1 MSSPEKQKGDRAERV
16 VVEWLHDLGFPKAH
30 RIRAGSPDD
39 IGDIELGVPGVV
51 IEVKDRGKLDLPAW
65 IRKLLVQKANKD
77 AAIGVIV
84 VKKRGSSDPFEW
96 SYVIDAATLV
106 NILTAREFLNRVSE

>member
-1 MSSPEKQKGDRAERV
+1 MSTPQKQKGDRAERA
-16 VVEWLHDLGFPKAH
+16 VVEWFRRLGFAKAH

-39 IGDIELGVPGVV
+39 IGDIELGIPGVV
-51 IEVKDRGKLDLPAW
+51 IEVKDRGKIDLPAW

-77 AAIGVIV
+77 AALGVIV
-84 VKKRGSSDPFEW
+84 VKKRGSADPFEW

-106 NILTAREFLNRVSE
+106 NILTAREFLDRISE

>member
-1 MSSPEKQKGDRAERV
+1 MSTPEKQKGDRAERA
-16 VVEWLHDLGFPKAH
+16 VVEWLHSLGFTKAH

-39 IGDIELGVPGVV
+39 VGDIELGLPGVV
-51 IEVKDRGKLDLPAW
+51 IEVKDRGKIDLPAW
-65 IRKLLVQKANKD
+65 IRKLGIQKANKD
-77 AAIGVIV
+77 AALGVIV

-106 NILTAREFLNRVSE
+106 NILTAREFLKRISE

>member
-1 MSSPEKQKGDRAERV
+1 MTTPQKQKGDRAERA
-16 VVEWLHDLGFPKAH
+16 VVEWLHDLGFTKAH

-51 IEVKDRGKLDLPAW
+51 IEVKDRGKIDLPAW
-65 IRKLLVQKANKD
+65 IRKLGIQKANKD
-77 AAIGVIV
+77 AALGVIV

-96 SYVIDAATLV
+96 SYVVDAATLV
-106 NILTAREFLNRVSE
+106 NVLTAREFLKRISE

>member
-1 MSSPEKQKGDRAERV
+1 MTSPEKRKGDRAERV
-16 VVEWLHDLGFPKAH
+16 FLDWLHSLKFEDAH

-65 IRKLLVQKANKD
+65 IRKLQVQKANKD

-84 VKKRGSSDPFEW
+84 VKKRGSSDPFDW
-96 SYVIDAATLV
+96 SYVIDSGTLV
-106 NILTAREFLNRVSE
+106 NILTAREFLHRISE

>member
-1 MSSPEKQKGDRAERV
+1 MSTPEKQKGDRAERAI
-16 VVEWLHDLGFPKAH
+16 VEWLHSLGFTKAH

-39 IGDIELGVPGVV
+39 VGDIELGLPGVV

-65 IRKLLVQKANKD
+65 IRKLGIQKANKD
-77 AAIGVIV
+77 AALGVIV
-84 VKKRGSSDPFEW
+84 IKKRGSSDPFEW

-106 NILTAREFLNRVSE
+106 NILTAREFLKRISE

>member
-1 MSSPEKQKGDRAERV
+1 MSTPQKQKGDRAERAI
-16 VVEWLHDLGFPKAH
+16 VEWLHSLGFTKAH

-51 IEVKDRGKLDLPAW
+51 IEVKDRGKIDLPAW
-65 IRKLLVQKANKD
+65 IRKLGLQKANKD
-77 AAIGVIV
+77 AALGVII

-96 SYVIDAATLV
+96 SYVLDGASFV
-106 NILTAREFLNRVSE
+106 NIITAREFIQRIAE